1 MYAYLFKRILQS
13 IPLLLGITAI
23 SFFIMYLSP
32 GGPTDLM
39 MDPKVKPEDRERMRE
54 ALGLNQP
61 PWVLYGEWLIH
72 VLQGDFG
79 ISFARKLPVTDLL
92 LDRLPQT
99 LLLMGCAFLFTA
111 LLSIPLGIL
120 AAKKKNTWVDY
131 TSAFFA
137 FLGLATPNFWLGI
150 LLILCFSVVWNVLP
164 AGGIHG
170 FLDVGGGFQAYGKHL
185 ILPGITLGMADMAA
199 FLRYTRASMIE
210 VFDQQYMMTA
220 RSKGL
225 PERIVI
231 YKHGLR
237 NGMIPVITLFGLSLP
252 SFFGGAVIVEKI
264 FSYPGIGLLFLDAVF
279 QRDYPVIMAITTI
292 SAVLVVF
299 GNLLADILYVAVDPR
314 IEY

>member
-1 MYAYLFKRILQS
+1 
-13 IPLLLGITAI
+13 
-23 SFFIMYLSP
+23 
-32 GGPTDLM
+32 
-39 MDPKVKPEDRERMRE
+39 
-54 ALGLNQP
+54 
-61 PWVLYGEWLIH
+61 
-72 VLQGDFG
+72 
-79 ISFARKLPVTDLL
+79 
-92 LDRLPQT
+92 
-99 LLLMGCAFLFTA
+99 
-111 LLSIPLGIL
+111 
-120 AAKKKNTWVDY
+120 VDY

-170 FLDVGGGFQAYGKHL
+170 FLDTGGGFLAYGKHL
-185 ILPGITLGMADMAA
+185 ILPGVTLGMADMAA

-237 NGMIPVITLFGLSLP
+237 NGMIPIITLFGLSLP

-292 SAVLVVF
+292 SAILVVF

-314 IEY
+314 IEYK